1 MANGFTKETVSYKW
15 GEGESHYD
23 NTQNEPSKMNR
34 FPMMEEDI
42 TGKKI
47 SIEKKFETFRFKS
60 PQLI

>member
-1 MANGFTKETVSYKW
+1 MTT
-15 GEGESHYD
+15 
-23 NTQNEPSKMNR
+23 PSKWIKPSKINR

-47 SIEKKFETFRFKS
+47 SIEKKIETFRFKG